1 LNEEQIMRVF
11 KVNDCDWWMAE
22 TAEQAKLAAIEFYGD
37 EDMVEEVE
45 ELTDEQMNS
54 HTFYDED
61 DETTRTFEA
70 QLLKR
75 IKEGATEPE
84 MFASTEY

>member
-1 LNEEQIMRVF
+1 MRVF
-11 KVNDCDWWMAE
+11 KVNDCDWWMAS
-22 TAEQAKLAAIEFYGD
+22 TAEQAKSAAIEFYGD
-37 EDMVEEVE
+37 EDMVDEVE
-45 ELTDEQMNS
+45 ELTDEQLNS
-54 HTFYDED
+54 HTFHDED

-75 IKEGATEPE
+75 IKEGATKPE